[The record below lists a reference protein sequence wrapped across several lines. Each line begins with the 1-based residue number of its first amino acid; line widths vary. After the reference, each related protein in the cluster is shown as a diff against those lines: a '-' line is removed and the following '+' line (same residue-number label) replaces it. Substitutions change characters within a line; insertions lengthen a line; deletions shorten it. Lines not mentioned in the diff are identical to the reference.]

1 MSVITK
7 FIIKRRTEDKSW
19 DVRKLATNVKLIT
32 DMNYSAGEL
41 DFTLLEVND
50 GFAVHNGDIV
60 IFNWNHNKTFWG
72 YVFHWEM
79 NKGNN
84 VKVTAYDKMR
94 YLKSTD
100 SMMFPVSTLGQRFN
114 TICNFLEVKHKVVA
128 TPSHKLKSEIA
139 DDKTYFAMLQ
149 SAIDKTRRATG
160 EHYFLRDNYGVIEL
174 RKYPHYQIGFI
185 LGDNS
190 LVTDYTFSR
199 SIENTA
205 NVIKVVKT
213 SEIKGKK
220 KVTTVKS
227 VGKGAK
233 KHQKTSTKTVTT
245 KEGKKIS
252 TKSAEGGTVSKWGKL
267 VYTKNITS
275 KTNAAQMKQEAQN
288 LLKQKNKQENQ
299 LKLTAIGNV
308 YLQAG
313 NAVMIKIKD
322 LNQIGVGTKR
332 YLIKKATHNF
342 GDNYTVDLELR
353 V

>member
-1 MSVITK
+1 MSNITK
-7 FIIKRRTEDKSW
+7 FIIKRRTKDESW
-19 DVRKLATNVKLIT
+19 DVRKLVTDVKLTT

-41 DFTLLEVND
+41 DFNLIEVND
-50 GFAVHNGDIV
+50 GFSVHNGDIV
-60 IFNWNHNKTFWG
+60 IFNWNHNKTFFG
-72 YVFHWEM
+72 YIFNYEL
-79 NKGNN
+79 NKGGSF
-84 VKVTAYDKMR
+84 KVTAYDKMR

-100 SMMFPVSTLGQRFN
+100 SIMFPVSTLGQRFN
-114 TICNFLEVKHKVVA
+114 TICNFLEVKHKVMA
-128 TPSHKLKSEIA
+128 NPNHKLKSEIA
-139 DDKTYFAMLQ
+139 DDKTYFSMLQ

-160 EHYFLRDNYGVIEL
+160 EHFFLRDNYGTIEL
-174 RKYPHYQIGFI
+174 RKYPHYQIKFI
-185 LGDNS
+185 LGDKS

-233 KHQKTSTKTVTT
+233 KHQKKSTKTITT
-245 KEGKKIS
+245 KEGKKIF
-252 TKSAEGGTVSKWGKL
+252 TKSAEGGTVEKWGKL

-299 LKLTAIGNV
+299 LKISAIGNV

-313 NAVMIKIKD
+313 NSVMVKIKD
-322 LNQIGVGTKR
+322 LSQIGVGTKK
-332 YLIKKATHNF
+332 YLIKKAIHNF
-342 GDNYTVDLELR
+342 GDKYTVDLELR
-353 V
+353 I